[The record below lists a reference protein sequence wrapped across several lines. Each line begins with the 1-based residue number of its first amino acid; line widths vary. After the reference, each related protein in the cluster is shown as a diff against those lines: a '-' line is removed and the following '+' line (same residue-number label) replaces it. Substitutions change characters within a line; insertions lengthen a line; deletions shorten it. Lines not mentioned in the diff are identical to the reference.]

1 MRIRPSAARNL
12 LRLIAMSMV
21 VAAACVTLLSGS
33 FNRASAAPTTSAAP
47 ATASGGELTVAK
59 AAVLGVV
66 EGLTEYLPVSSTGHL
81 LITERILDVGQNDA
95 DREAIN
101 SYTVIIQIGA
111 ILAVLAVSWRR
122 VVEVLQGLIGRS
134 EPGRKLLFALVV
146 AFIPAAIIGKGG
158 EKIITHKLLKPWP
171 VVAAWIVG
179 GVVLLVLWPK
189 LSGRGATGGS
199 GEAGRA
205 SKRSGEAQPQSYGR
219 VGAALESL
227 TLRQAAIIG
236 GAQVLAL
243 WPGTSRSLVTIMA
256 ALAVGL
262 NLVAAV
268 EFSFLLGLL
277 TLSAATA
284 YEGLA
289 HGSDLVDR
297 FGTGTPLVGIVVAGI
312 AAFISVRWMLSW
324 LQHSGLE
331 VFGYYRIAV
340 GVVVAALLVTSVI

>member
-1 MRIRPSAARNL
+1 MA
-12 LRLIAMSMV
+12 MV
-21 VAAACVTLLSGS
+21 VAAACVTLVSGS
-33 FNRASAAPTTSAAP
+33 MNRASAVPTTP
-47 ATASGGELTVAK
+47 ATPAVSANASASRVELTVAK

-81 LITERILDVGQNDA
+81 LITERILDVGQNEA

-134 EPGRKLLFALVV
+134 EPGRRLLFALIV

-158 EKIITHKLLKPWP
+158 EKIITDKLLKPWP

-189 LSGRGATGGS
+189 LSGRS
-199 GEAGRA
+199 
-205 SKRSGEAQPQSYGR
+205 
-219 VGAALESL
+219 GAALESL

-284 YEGLA
+284 YEGLT
-289 HGSDLVDR
+289 HGSDVVDR
-297 FGTGTPLVGIVVAGI
+297 FGTGTPFVGIVVAGI

-324 LQHSGLE
+324 LQHRGLE
-331 VFGYYRIAV
+331 VFGYYRIGV

>member
-1 MRIRPSAARNL
+1 MA
-12 LRLIAMSMV
+12 MV

-33 FNRASAAPTTSAAP
+33 MNRAGAIPTTAATRATPAAPS
-47 ATASGGELTVAK
+47 TASASGDELTVAK

-81 LITERILDVGQNDA
+81 LITERILDVGQNEA

-134 EPGRKLLFALVV
+134 EPGRRLLFALIV

-158 EKIITHKLLKPWP
+158 EKIITHKLLRPWP

-189 LSGRGATGGS
+189 LSGRS
-199 GEAGRA
+199 
-205 SKRSGEAQPQSYGR
+205 
-219 VGAALESL
+219 GAALESL

-284 YEGLA
+284 YEGLT
-289 HGSDLVDR
+289 HGSDVVDR

-324 LQHSGLE
+324 LQHRGLE
-331 VFGYYRIAV
+331 VFGYYRIGV

>member
-1 MRIRPSAARNL
+1 MRIRPSAVPSV
-12 LRLIAMSMV
+12 LRLFVMAMV
-21 VAAACVTLLSGS
+21 VAAASIALLSGS
-33 FNRASAAPTTSAAP
+33 MNHASAVASAPATPAAP
-47 ATASGGELTVAK
+47 ATASSAGGELTVAK

-122 VVEVLQGLIGRS
+122 VVEVLQGLIGHS
-134 EPGRKLLFALVV
+134 EPGRKLLFALIV

-158 EKIITHKLLKPWP
+158 EKIITDKLLKPWP
-171 VVAAWIVG
+171 VVVAWIVG

-189 LSGRGATGGS
+189 LSGRASTGGS
-199 GEAGRA
+199 
-205 SKRSGEAQPQSYGR
+205 
-219 VGAALESL
+219 GAALESL

-284 YEGLA
+284 YEGLK
-289 HGSDLVDR
+289 HGSDVVDR

-312 AAFISVRWMLSW
+312 AAFISVRWMLNW
-324 LQHSGLE
+324 LQHRGLE
-331 VFGYYRIAV
+331 VFGYYRIGV

>member
-1 MRIRPSAARNL
+1 MA
-12 LRLIAMSMV
+12 MV

-33 FNRASAAPTTSAAP
+33 SARASAVPRTPATPAAPTTASL
-47 ATASGGELTVAK
+47 SGGDLTVAK

-134 EPGRKLLFALVV
+134 EPGRRLLFALIV

-158 EKIITHKLLKPWP
+158 EKIITDKLLRPWP

-189 LSGRGATGGS
+189 ISDRVSSKGA
-199 GEAGRA
+199 
-205 SKRSGEAQPQSYGR
+205 
-219 VGAALESL
+219 GAALESL

-256 ALAVGL
+256 ALALGL
-262 NLVAAV
+262 NVVAAV

-277 TLSAATA
+277 TLTAATA
-284 YEGLA
+284 YEGLT
-289 HGSDLVDR
+289 HGSEVVDR

-324 LQHSGLE
+324 LQHRGLE